1 MNAKLLLLP
10 VLLLATHT
18 NAASLA
24 STFSTNDVTVSA
36 GGMSVSGSNSNVDR
50 ITSDGSGFYLGY
62 TSSF

>member
-18 NAASLA
+18 NAASLT